1 MTIRFIVIFLTF
13 LTISIVKND
22 VQAQQHSTNIYNI
35 TGTVGALDA
44 GTTVLLYTFDPITQ
58 STKEL
63 DKSPITEDG
72 TYELS
77 FLFEEAD
84 LFQVRFGRVQSV
96 LLAID
101 KGQKNIKLDVE
112 GKKKGT
118 VRIEGSPDS
127 EILQG
132 YEAFRTE
139 SLARLITPTY
149 AIMRDAKG
157 DTEKEV
163 AAVQAYGHAS
173 EEHRSELIDYALKN
187 METSVALYGTVLRW
201 TGDKEI
207 ENLDILVNGFKKA
220 HPDLMMV
227 KVMEDKLNRFK
238 NMAIGVVAPDFSL
251 SDSTGT
257 TFTRKDLKAKYTLL
271 DFWASW
277 CSPCLLQVPNLKKA
291 HDTYHEKGFDIVGIS
306 VDKDERRWKSTIKRF
321 DMNWLHLS
329 DLKGWESTTARDY
342 NVTFIPF
349 NLLIDADGK
358 IVGKNLHSAELQ
370 AKLAELLG
378 E

>member
-1 MTIRFIVIFLTF
+1 MTIRLIVIFLTF
-13 LTISIVKND
+13 LTVAIAKND

-35 TGTVGALDA
+35 TGTVDSLDV
-44 GTTVLLYTFDPITQ
+44 GTTVLLYKFDPITQ

-63 DKSPITEDG
+63 DKSPIAKDG
-72 TYELS
+72 SYDLS
-77 FLFEEAD
+77 FLFQEAD
-84 LFQVRFGRVQSV
+84 LFQVRFGRAQSV

-101 KGQKNIKLDVE
+101 KGQQNIKLEVE
-112 GKKKGT
+112 GKKKGY

-127 EILQG
+127 ELLQG
-132 YEAFRTE
+132 YEAFRGE

-149 AIMRDAKG
+149 ATMRDAKG

-187 METSVALYGTVLRW
+187 MGTSVALYGTVLRW

-207 ENLDILVNGFKKA
+207 ENLEILVNNFKKA
-220 HPDLMMV
+220 HPDLTMT

-251 SDSTGT
+251 PDSAGT
-257 TFTRKDLKAKYTLL
+257 VFTRKDLNAKYTLL

-277 CSPCLLQVPNLKKA
+277 CSPCLLQVPDLKKA
-291 HDTYHEKGFDIVGIS
+291 HDIYHEKGFDIVGIS
-306 VDKDERRWKSTIKRF
+306 VDKDKRRWQSAIKRF

-329 DLKGWESTTARDY
+329 DLKGWRSQTARDY

-349 NLLIDADGK
+349 NLLIDANGK
-358 IVGKNLHSAELQ
+358 IIGKNLHSAALQ
-370 AKLAELLG
+370 GKLKELLG
-378 E
+378 D